1 MIDPI
6 RLCTFH
12 GEFHARDL
20 NAVMGQQ
27 PWDLVHFTYASTGTR
42 RPRRTAVRHYR
53 IARPVLLSERRR
65 RADGVG
71 SALAKPLAAR

>member
-6 RLCTFH
+6 RLCTSH

-42 RPRRTAVRHYR
+42 RAG
-53 IARPVLLSERRR
+53 ARQSLATTGSPGRCFSRNGRR
-65 RADGVG
+65 RADGCRLGVG
-71 SALAKPLAAR
+71 